1 MRLKEFGYI
10 EWLRKKHTIKWW
22 SCLRKVPCSGNLAFL
37 STAASLPI
45 LLSFPQFSATIACSA
60 FLRHFQLWPPPSWRY
75 PTSRRCWTGGL
86 TEKKFDSRHLI
97 KLWKLYKE
105 GSKYRLTLRQQI
117 LEDNID
123 AAVVGII
130 VALKHHSSPPL
141 IWVGL
146 VTSWPNLSWVKNLKS
161 GEVFNVI
168 SINNIC
174 VPPNRLP
181 LPCTALIPWQ
191 PFMPCA
197 KALLAFFLSF
207 LIYLWKHHMWCTLC
221 ISPPVCTIGSF

>member
-1 MRLKEFGYI
+1 MIMFAKSTLLRQSRLPVHCSLSSNSSVISTFA
-10 EWLRKKHTIKWW
+10 
-22 SCLRKVPCSGNLAFL
+22 CSG
-37 STAASLPI
+37 
-45 LLSFPQFSATIACSA
+45 
-60 FLRHFQLWPPPSWRY
+60 FLRHFQLWPPPSWRH
-75 PTSRRCWTGGL
+75 PTSRRCWIGGL
-86 TEKKFDSRHLI
+86 TEKKFDSRHLV

-146 VTSWPNLSWVKNLKS
+146 VTRWWPNLSWVKNLKS
-161 GEVFNVI
+161 GEVVNVI
-168 SINNIC
+168 SIYNIIC

-191 PFMPCA
+191 PFMPCT
-197 KALLAFFLSF
+197 KGLLSQLLDLHLKTQHCVVYIVHFTTCL
-207 LIYLWKHHMWCTLC
+207 YH
-221 ISPPVCTIGSF
+221 